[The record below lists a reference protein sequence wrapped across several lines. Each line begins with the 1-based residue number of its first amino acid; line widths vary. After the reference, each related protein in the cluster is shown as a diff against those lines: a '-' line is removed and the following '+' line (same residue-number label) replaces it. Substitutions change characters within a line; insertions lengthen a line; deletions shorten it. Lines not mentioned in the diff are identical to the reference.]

1 MIEYN
6 CGTLFYDAWCGRSF
20 YSDLNKIKHQV
31 NLLNQMM
38 IEEEN
43 QSFKNGAVTL
53 NDFYKFI
60 GLEETKAGQNL
71 VWRIWKEGIIELKI
85 EKKIINSQRHLVI
98 DFVTPPAYLPTW
110 IVEDILKRRKE
121 HA

>member
-1 MIEYN
+1 MKS
-6 CGTLFYDAWCGRSF
+6 LLSKQL
-20 YSDLNKIKHQV
+20 SDITVL
-31 NLLNQMM
+31 
-38 IEEEN
+38 
-43 QSFKNGAVTL
+43 T
-53 NDFYKFI
+53 YKSVLASYLVI